1 MNLWLVVLLSAVFGF
16 VAKFAGYLVPSS
28 VVEGPRRS
36 RVIALLPIALLS
48 GLLLTQTVGGD
59 DGLVLDARVPA
70 VLLAI
75 VLFTLRVNFLVVVI
89 TAAALAAVLRAL
101 GWAA

>member
-1 MNLWLVVLLSAVFGF
+1 MV
-16 VAKFAGYLVPSS
+16 
-28 VVEGPRRS
+28 RR
-36 RVIALLPIALLS
+36 LLPIALLS

-89 TAAALAAVLRAL
+89 IAAALAAALRAL